1 MIFEMFQNSSHG
13 YRYSNIPF
21 THLSLEPNERS
32 CIPVMPKRFGLVSL
46 LVSRLVPVERG
57 IPEDNLRG
65 RPTVLT
71 PSPGT
76 PSLLAAEYVA

>member
-1 MIFEMFQNSSHG
+1 MLQNSSHG
-13 YRYSNIPF
+13 HSHPDIPV

-32 CIPVMPKRFGLVSL
+32 CIPVMLKRVGLVSL
-46 LVSRLVPVERG
+46 LASRLVPVERG

-65 RPTVLT
+65 RLTVLT

-76 PSLLAAEYVA
+76 GSLLVAEYVA

>member
-1 MIFEMFQNSSHG
+1 MLQNSSHG
-13 YRYSNIPF
+13 YSHPNVPV

-46 LVSRLVPVERG
+46 LASRLVPVERG

-71 PSPGT
+71 PSPET